1 MWQITL
7 QRSAELRWQ
16 RDVIEKWLNTP
27 GIPLDAHSGL
37 LEMLKGV
44 KEEMADLAAIRSHF
58 DDRTNRQ
65 AS

>member
-1 MWQITL
+1 MTL
-7 QRSAELRWQ
+7 SRSAELRWQ

-27 GIPLDAHSGL
+27 GITLDARSGL
-37 LEMLKGV
+37 LEMLKAV
-44 KEEMADLAAIRSHF
+44 KEEMAELAAMHSHF